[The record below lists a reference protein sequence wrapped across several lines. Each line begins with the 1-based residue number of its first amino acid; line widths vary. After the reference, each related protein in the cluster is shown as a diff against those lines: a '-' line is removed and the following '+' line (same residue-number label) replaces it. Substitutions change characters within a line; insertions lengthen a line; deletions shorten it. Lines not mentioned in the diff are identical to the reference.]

1 MLNRLLEQVN
11 RKRAERRRQIA
22 LLLCLSLLASLAVC
36 IGVRRTGIA
45 LSGSKMTLVCPY
57 CGDEAEPVAHVHN
70 ASCFDADGMLVCS
83 LPERE
88 PHLHTENCYREEQ
101 ELICDLEENPGHV
114 HVDACYAEETLQIC
128 GLEMNPGHRHTEDC
142 FPEGSEE
149 PACGLEEG
157 EGAHEHSEECFRTEK
172 KLICGKKTGEGAH
185 VHSDSC
191 YQSKTVLSCRLEE
204 LPTHVHD
211 DGCFRITEKPEAQAE
226 ETSEEITEEPGEK
239 KEASVEEKEEPGEKK
254 EDSAEKKE
262 VPAEEKDLKTAEEE
276 NTPEQE
282 AAPKEEQ
289 EAEPEREEDEEEREL
304 PEKPVSDFS
313 ADLETAEV
321 WEKAFDDLKLTGIWA
336 EDVIAVAETQFGYSE
351 SERNFDAVLN
361 DDRDAYIIKGWTR
374 YGAWYGIPYG
384 DWCAMFVSFCLH
396 YAGIT
401 DKEYPYD
408 CATTTWVRSLEE
420 RELFSP
426 AAEYSPMPGDL
437 VFFDWE
443 QDGLTDHVG
452 LVYGVDEKDNYLLTI
467 EGNHS
472 RTVGTFEYLLND
484 PRIMG
489 YGILKYVEEPE
500 DEETTEEAE
509 EPEEAEESETV
520 EEPEKA
526 VEPEKADEPEKKE
539 KAGEEKLTEGSK
551 PAPVQNETGAQAAKQ
566 SGDQDTENR
575 IETDEPLPATGSEP
589 PKRVQRFDKSVAG
602 IRVQVEADEGAF
614 PENTYMSLAP
624 IDGNYLKDALSD
636 EVDGEILEIQAVDIV
651 FVNEFG
657 EELEPA
663 IPIRVSIT
671 VQETQY
677 SDRATDVIHIDDNG
691 TPSVVPQLADEGTE
705 SNCEILF
712 DASSFTP
719 YAVVRRTGE
728 PVTPAPAADRPMAEQ
743 TISEQAVTKQ
753 ETAEAE
759 TAEPETTEQETT
771 EQETTGQ
778 ETTDPE
784 TAEPDIGSIAPI
796 AESESGN
803 DSPDTDRPRSEASA
817 GFLPESGEEQSR
829 ETEKN
834 SQLALPGPK
843 QLSKPATLVDS
854 GQTADRRV
862 PESALP
868 VRGSSS
874 KTEYW
879 IFLGIFSALAM
890 GGSLWLLEKSSRRKL

>member
-22 LLLCLSLLASLAVC
+22 SLLCLSLLVSVAVGISL
-36 IGVRRTGIA
+36 RRTGIA
-45 LSGSKMTLVCPY
+45 LSGSITTLVCPY
-57 CGDEAEPVAHVHN
+57 CGDGAEPVAHVHN
-70 ASCFDADGMLVCS
+70 ASCFDTDGILVCP
-83 LPERE
+83 LPERQ
-88 PHLHTENCYREEQ
+88 PHLHTEGCYREEREQ
-101 ELICDLEENPGHV
+101 ICRLEENSGHV
-114 HVDACYAEETLQIC
+114 HEDACYAEETLQIC
-128 GLEMNPGHRHTEDC
+128 GLEVNPGHRHTEDC
-142 FPEGSEE
+142 FQDGSEE
-149 PACGLEEG
+149 PSCGLEEG
-157 EGAHEHSEECFRTEK
+157 EGAHEHTEECFRTEK

-185 VHSDSC
+185 VHNDSC
-191 YQSKTVLSCRLEE
+191 YQSRTVLSCRLEE
-204 LPTHVHD
+204 LPVHVHD
-211 DGCFRITEKPEAQAE
+211 DSCFRVTEIPEEQE
-226 ETSEEITEEPGEK
+226 EEPSEEIIEESEEK
-239 KEASVEEKEEPGEKK
+239 KEASAEEKEELEEKK

-262 VPAEEKDLKTAEEE
+262 EPAEGIERKTAEEKS
-276 NTPEQE
+276 TPEPE
-282 AAPKEEQ
+282 AAPKEEK
-289 EAEPEREEDEEEREL
+289 EAAPEREEEEEEREL

-321 WEKAFDDLKLTGIWA
+321 WEKAFEDLKLTGVWA

-361 DDRDAYIIKGWTR
+361 DDRDAYILKGWTR

-489 YGILKYVEEPE
+489 YGILKCVEEPE
-500 DEETTEEAE
+500 AEEMEEAE
-509 EPEEAEESETV
+509 EPEEAKEPEEAEESETV

-526 VEPEKADEPEKKE
+526 EEPERTE
-539 KAGEEKLTEGSK
+539 KAGEEDLTEDSN
-551 PAPVQNETGAQAAKQ
+551 PAPVQNETEAQAAEQ
-566 SGDQDTENR
+566 SGDQDTETR
-575 IETDEPLPATGSEP
+575 REPDEPLPPTGSEL

-624 IDGNYLKDALSD
+624 IDGNFLKDALSD

-728 PVTPAPAADRPMAEQ
+728 PVTPAPTADRPMAEQ
-743 TISEQAVTKQ
+743 TISEQAVT
-753 ETAEAE
+753 
-759 TAEPETTEQETT
+759 EPETAVQEKAV
-771 EQETTGQ
+771 QEIAEP

-803 DSPDTDRPRSEASA
+803 SSPDAERPRSEVSA

-829 ETEKN
+829 EAEKK
-834 SQLALPGPK
+834 SRVELPEPE
-843 QLSKPATLVDS
+843 QLSKPENRIDS
-854 GQTADRRV
+854 GQTADWRV

-868 VRGSSS
+868 VGGRSSE
-874 KTEYW
+874 TEYW

-890 GGSLWLLEKSSRRKL
+890 GGSLWLLEKSRRRKL

>member
-22 LLLCLSLLASLAVC
+22 SLLCLSLLVSLAVG
-36 IGVRRTGIA
+36 ISVRRTGIA
-45 LSGSKMTLVCPY
+45 LSGSITTLVCPY
-57 CGDEAEPVAHVHN
+57 CGDGAEPVAHVHN
-70 ASCFDADGMLVCS
+70 ASCLDGAGNLVCP
-83 LPERE
+83 LPERQ
-88 PHLHTENCYREEQ
+88 PHLHTEDCYREEREQ
-101 ELICDLEENPGHV
+101 ICGMEENPGHV
-114 HVDACYAEETLQIC
+114 HEDACYTEETLQIC
-128 GLEMNPGHRHTEDC
+128 GLEVNPGHRHTEDC
-142 FPEGSEE
+142 FQEGSEE
-149 PACGLEEG
+149 PSCGLEEG
-157 EGAHEHSEECFRTEK
+157 EGAHEHTEECFRTEK
-172 KLICGKKTGEGAH
+172 KLICGKETGEGAH

-191 YQSKTVLSCRLEE
+191 YQSRRVLSCELEE
-204 LPTHVHD
+204 LPVHVHD
-211 DGCFRITEKPEAQAE
+211 DSCFRITEIPEEQAE
-226 ETSEEITEEPGEK
+226 QPSEKIIEEPEEKKEETGEKEVPAEK
-239 KEASVEEKEEPGEKK
+239 KEASAEEKEEP
-254 EDSAEKKE
+254 
-262 VPAEEKDLKTAEEE
+262 AEERDLKTAEEKS
-276 NTPEQE
+276 TPEPE
-282 AAPKEEQ
+282 AAPKEEK
-289 EAEPEREEDEEEREL
+289 EAAPEREEEEKEREL
-304 PEKPVSDFS
+304 PEKPASDFS

-321 WEKAFDDLKLTGIWA
+321 WEKAFEDLKLTGVWA

-361 DDRDAYIIKGWTR
+361 DDRDAYILKGWTR

-408 CATTTWVRSLEE
+408 CATTTWVRRLEE
-420 RELFSP
+420 KELFSP
-426 AAEYSPMPGDL
+426 ASEYSPMPGDL

-500 DEETTEEAE
+500 DEEPEEAE
-509 EPEEAEESETV
+509 EPKKE
-520 EEPEKA
+520 
-526 VEPEKADEPEKKE
+526 VEPEKTE
-539 KAGEEKLTEGSK
+539 KAGEEKLTEGREPK
-551 PAPVQNETGAQAAKQ
+551 PAQNDTEAQAAEQ
-566 SGDQDTENR
+566 SGDQDTETR
-575 IETDEPLPATGSEP
+575 REPDEPLPATESEL
-589 PKRVQRFDKSVAG
+589 PKRIQRFDKSVAG

-624 IDGNYLKDALSD
+624 IDGNFLKDALSD

-651 FVNEFG
+651 FVNEYG

-691 TPSVVPQLADEGTE
+691 TPSLVPQLADEGTE

-728 PVTPAPAADRPMAEQ
+728 PVTPAPAADRSMAEQ
-743 TISEQAVTKQ
+743 TISEQAVTEPETAKETAVHEIAEP
-753 ETAEAE
+753 ETAEA
-759 TAEPETTEQETT
+759 
-771 EQETTGQ
+771 
-778 ETTDPE
+778 
-784 TAEPDIGSIAPI
+784 DIGPIAPI

-803 DSPDTDRPRSEASA
+803 ISPDAERPRSEVSA

-829 ETEKN
+829 EAEKN
-834 SQLALPGPK
+834 SRLELPETE
-843 QLSKPATLVDS
+843 QLSKPENRIDS
-854 GQTADRRV
+854 GQDADRRV
-862 PESALP
+862 PESAYP
-868 VRGSSS
+868 VGGHSSE
-874 KTEYW
+874 TEYW
-879 IFLGIFSALAM
+879 VFLGIFSALAM
-890 GGSLWLLEKSSRRKL
+890 GGSLWLLEKSNRRTL

>member
-22 LLLCLSLLASLAVC
+22 SLLCLSLLVSLAVG
-36 IGVRRTGIA
+36 ISLRRTGIA
-45 LSGSKMTLVCPY
+45 LSGSITTLVCPY
-57 CGDEAEPVAHVHN
+57 CGDGAEPVAHVHN
-70 ASCFDADGMLVCS
+70 ASCLDGAGNLVCP

-88 PHLHTENCYREEQ
+88 PHLHTEDCYREEREQ
-101 ELICDLEENPGHV
+101 ICGLEENPGHV
-114 HVDACYAEETLQIC
+114 HEDACYAVETLQIC
-128 GLEMNPGHRHTEDC
+128 GLEVNPGHRHTEDC
-142 FPEGSEE
+142 LQEGSEE

-157 EGAHEHSEECFRTEK
+157 AGAHEHTEECFRAEK
-172 KLICGKKTGEGAH
+172 KLICGKETGEGAH
-185 VHSDSC
+185 VHNDSC
-191 YQSKTVLSCRLEE
+191 YQSRTVLSCELEE
-204 LPTHVHD
+204 LPAHVHD
-211 DGCFRITEKPEAQAE
+211 DSCFRITEIPEEQ
-226 ETSEEITEEPGEK
+226 TEEPSEKTIEEPEEKKEETGEKEAPIEK
-239 KEASVEEKEEPGEKK
+239 KEASAEEKEK
-254 EDSAEKKE
+254 
-262 VPAEEKDLKTAEEE
+262 PAESKELKTAEEKS
-276 NTPEQE
+276 TPEPE
-282 AAPKEEQ
+282 AAPKEEK
-289 EAEPEREEDEEEREL
+289 EAAPEREEEEEEWEL
-304 PEKPVSDFS
+304 PEKPASDFS

-321 WEKAFDDLKLTGIWA
+321 WEKAFEDLKLTGVWA

-361 DDRDAYIIKGWTR
+361 EDRDDYILKGWTR

-384 DWCAMFVSFCLH
+384 DWCAMFVSFCLY

-420 RELFSP
+420 KELFSP
-426 AAEYSPMPGDL
+426 ASEYSPMPGDL

-500 DEETTEEAE
+500 DEETEEAGEPEKAE
-509 EPEEAEESETV
+509 EPEEAEKSETV
-520 EEPEKA
+520 EKPEKTEEPEKA
-526 VEPEKADEPEKKE
+526 EEPERTE
-539 KAGEEKLTEGSK
+539 KAGEEKLTEGREPK
-551 PAPVQNETGAQAAKQ
+551 PVQNDTEAQAAEQ

-575 IETDEPLPATGSEP
+575 REPDEPLPPTGSELL
-589 PKRVQRFDKSVAG
+589 KRVQRFDKSVAG

-651 FVNEFG
+651 FVNEYG

-728 PVTPAPAADRPMAEQ
+728 PVTHAPAADRPMAEQ
-743 TISEQAVTKQ
+743 TISEQAVTEP
-753 ETAEAE
+753 ETAGQE
-759 TAEPETTEQETT
+759 TAEPETAEHETA
-771 EQETTGQ
+771 E
-778 ETTDPE
+778 PE
-784 TAEPDIGSIAPI
+784 TAEPDIGPI
-796 AESESGN
+796 AAIVESESGN
-803 DSPDTDRPRSEASA
+803 SSPGAERPRSENSA
-817 GFLPESGEEQSR
+817 ELVPESGEEQSR
-829 ETEKN
+829 EADKN
-834 SQLALPGPK
+834 ARAELPEPED
-843 QLSKPATLVDS
+843 LSKPAAPVDS
-854 GQTADRRV
+854 EKTADRRI

-868 VRGSSS
+868 VGGRSSE
-874 KTEYW
+874 TEYW

-890 GGSLWLLEKSSRRKL
+890 GGCLWLLEKSRRRTL

>member
-22 LLLCLSLLASLAVC
+22 LLLCLSLLASLTVC

-88 PHLHTENCYREEQ
+88 PHVHTEDCYREEQ
-101 ELICDLEENPGHV
+101 ELICDLEESPGHV
-114 HVDACYAEETLQIC
+114 HEDACYAEETLQIC

-172 KLICGKKTGEGAH
+172 SDLRTSGGAIH
-185 VHSDSC
+185 GRPH
-191 YQSKTVLSCRLEE
+191 QSKTVLSCRLEE

-262 VPAEEKDLKTAEEE
+262 VPAEEKDLKTAEEKS
-276 NTPEQE
+276 TPEPE

-289 EAEPEREEDEEEREL
+289 EAAPEREEEEEEREL

-321 WEKAFDDLKLTGIWA
+321 WEKAFEDLKLTGIWA

-361 DDRDAYIIKGWTR
+361 EDRDAYILKGWTR

-420 RELFSP
+420 KELFSP
-426 AAEYSPMPGDL
+426 ASEYSPMPGDL

-500 DEETTEEAE
+500 DEETEEAE
-509 EPEEAEESETV
+509 EPKGAKEPEEAEKSETV

-526 VEPEKADEPEKKE
+526 EEPKKEVEPENTE
-539 KAGEEKLTEGSK
+539 KAGEENLTEGSK
-551 PAPVQNETGAQAAKQ
+551 PAPVQNDTEAQAAEQ

-575 IETDEPLPATGSEP
+575 REPDEPLPPTGSEL

-624 IDGNYLKDALSD
+624 IDGNFLKDALSD

-728 PVTPAPAADRPMAEQ
+728 PVTHAPAADRPMAEQ
-743 TISEQAVTKQ
+743 TISEQAVTEPETAGQ
-753 ETAEAE
+753 ETAEPETAEPE
-759 TAEPETTEQETT
+759 TAEPETTE
-771 EQETTGQ
+771 
-778 ETTDPE
+778 PE
-784 TAEPDIGSIAPI
+784 TAEPDIGPIAPI

-803 DSPDTDRPRSEASA
+803 NSPDAERPRSENSA
-817 GFLPESGEEQSR
+817 ELVPESGEEQSR
-829 ETEKN
+829 EADKNARAELPETE
-834 SQLALPGPK
+834 
-843 QLSKPATLVDS
+843 QLSKPANRVDS

-862 PESALP
+862 PESAYP
-868 VRGSSS
+868 VGGRSSE
-874 KTEYW
+874 TEYW

-890 GGSLWLLEKSSRRKL
+890 GGSLWLFEKSRRRKL